1 LQAGDITPRPQ
12 INPHSAAIVIAVAI
26 PPGQSRQGSD
36 IMTTRRHF
44 IIGAGAFA
52 GIGFPGLRLLARA
65 EGTLPESLRG
75 EFSHIE
81 RDSGGRLGVA
91 VLDTSSQAQAGHHA
105 DDRFPMCSTFKLL
118 ACAAV
123 LKRVDDG
130 KERLDRRIAIQGA
143 DIVPES
149 TFIKAQAAGTDM
161 TLAALCEAAMTYSDN
176 TAANLII
183 ASLGSP
189 QAVTAYARSIGDTMT
204 RLDRNEP
211 SLNEAVPGDL
221 RDTTTPSAMV
231 KNMQTLLLGDAL
243 SAASREQ
250 LTKWMIGNKTGGT
263 RLRAGLPAGW
273 KVGDKTGTGER
284 GSTNDIGIVWPP
296 NRAPVLVAVY
306 LTETAAPADKRNAA
320 IAAVGRAVAGAI
332 GG

>member
-1 LQAGDITPRPQ
+1 
-12 INPHSAAIVIAVAI
+12 
-26 PPGQSRQGSD
+26 
-36 IMTTRRHF
+36 MTTRRHLL
-44 IIGAGAFA
+44 IGAGAIA
-52 GIGFPGLRLLARA
+52 GLGFPRLRLSARA
-65 EGTLPESLRG
+65 VGGLPDSLRG
-75 EFSHIE
+75 EFAHIE
-81 RDSGGRLGVA
+81 RESGGRLGVA
-91 VLDTSSQAQAGHHA
+91 VLDPSSQAQAGHHA

-118 ACAAV
+118 ACAVV

-130 KERLDRRIAIQGA
+130 AEHLDRRIAIQAA

-149 TFIKAQAAGTDM
+149 TFIKEHAAGTNM

-189 QAVTAYARSIGDTMT
+189 QAVTAYARSVGDTMT

-211 SLNEAVPGDL
+211 ALNEAVPGDL
-221 RDTTTPSAMV
+221 RDTTTPLAMA

-243 SAASREQ
+243 SAAAKKQ
-250 LTKWMIGNKTGGT
+250 LTEWLLANKTGGT

-296 NRAPVLVAVY
+296 NRGPVLVAVY

-320 IAAVGRAVAGAI
+320 IVAVGRAVAGAI
-332 GG
+332 GA

>member
-1 LQAGDITPRPQ
+1 
-12 INPHSAAIVIAVAI
+12 
-26 PPGQSRQGSD
+26 
-36 IMTTRRHF
+36 MTTRRHLLV
-44 IIGAGAFA
+44 GAGAIA
-52 GIGFPGLRLLARA
+52 GLGFPGLRLLARA
-65 EGTLPESLRG
+65 EGGLRDSLRG
-75 EFSHIE
+75 EFSRIE

-91 VLDTSSQAQAGHHA
+91 VLDTSSQAQASHHA

-130 KERLDRRIAIQGA
+130 QEHLDRRIAIQAG
-143 DIVPES
+143 DIVPDS
-149 TFIKAQAAGTDM
+149 TLIKEQAAGTSM

-189 QAVTAYARSIGDTMT
+189 QVVTAYARSIGDAMT

-211 SLNEAVPGDL
+211 ALNEAVPGDL
-221 RDTTTPSAMV
+221 RDTTTPLAMV

-243 SAASREQ
+243 SAASKKQ
-250 LTKWMIGNKTGGT
+250 LADWLLANKTGGT

-296 NRAPVLVAVY
+296 NRAPVLIAVY
-306 LTETAAPADKRNAA
+306 LTETSAPADKRNAA
-320 IAAVGRAVAGAI
+320 IAAVGKAVAAAI
-332 GG
+332 GS

>member
-1 LQAGDITPRPQ
+1 
-12 INPHSAAIVIAVAI
+12 VA
-26 PPGQSRQGSD
+26 
-36 IMTTRRHF
+36 F
-44 IIGAGAFA
+44 
-52 GIGFPGLRLLARA
+52 
-65 EGTLPESLRG
+65 
-75 EFSHIE
+75 
-81 RDSGGRLGVA
+81 
-91 VLDTSSQAQAGHHA
+91 LDPSSQAQAGHHA

-130 KERLDRRIAIQGA
+130 AEHLDRHIAIQAA

-149 TFIKAQAAGTDM
+149 TFIKENAAGTTM

-211 SLNEAVPGDL
+211 ALNEAVPGDL
-221 RDTTTPSAMV
+221 RDTTTPLAMV

-243 SAASREQ
+243 SAAAKKQ
-250 LTKWMIGNKTGGT
+250 LTEWLLANKTGGA
-263 RLRAGLPAGW
+263 RLRAGLPVGW
-273 KVGDKTGTGER
+273 KVGDKSGTGEH

-296 NRAPVLVAVY
+296 NRGPVLVAGY
-306 LTETAAPADKRNAA
+306 LTETAAPADTRNAA
-320 IAAVGRAVAGAI
+320 IAAVGRAVASAI